1 MGRRKKS
8 LGAES
13 GLAEEGQGALE
24 SAHHFSD
31 CVVC

>member
-1 MGRRKKS
+1 MGRRKNS

-13 GLAEEGQGALE
+13 GLAEEGQGTLE